1 MKSYPDQRYTNE
13 HIVSKILKL
22 REILELKL
30 KKSRTPEDIWAAK
43 REYIVAQIIWMREG
57 GLIKNDIYRDFRLL

>member
-1 MKSYPDQRYTNE
+1 MKTYSDQPYTNE
-13 HIVSKILKL
+13 HIVSEILKL

-30 KKSRTPEDIWAAK
+30 KKSRTPKAVWAAK
-43 REYIVAQIIWMREG
+43 REYIAAQIVWMRDG

>member
-1 MKSYPDQRYTNE
+1 MKTYSDQRYTNE

-22 REILELKL
+22 REILDSQL
-30 KKSRTPEDIWAAK
+30 KKALNPAQVWAAK